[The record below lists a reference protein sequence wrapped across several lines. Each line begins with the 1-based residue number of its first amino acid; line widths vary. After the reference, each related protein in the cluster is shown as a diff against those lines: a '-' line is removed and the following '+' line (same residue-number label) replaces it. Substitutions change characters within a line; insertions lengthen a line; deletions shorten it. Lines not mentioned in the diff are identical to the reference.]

1 MASEQATQKDLRL
14 WHRRRPRAPSFALNR
29 HVHFLAVDGN
39 AISQGGDADTM
50 ACIASGIAEVFWGVP
65 SEIKK
70 RTQEMLDDELWG
82 VIAEFHERFRTRK
95 PTKEPE

>member
-1 MASEQATQKDLRL
+1 
-14 WHRRRPRAPSFALNR
+14 
-29 HVHFLAVDGN
+29 
-39 AISQGGDADTM
+39 M

-70 RTQEMLDDELWG
+70 RTLEMLDDELWG